1 MDGNI
6 FIMQDVEWGL
16 RSFEFK
22 FLNSEIRNPQSE
34 TDKGVL

>member
-6 FIMQDVEWGL
+6 FVMQDVEWGV

-22 FLNSEIRNPQSE
+22 FLYSEIRNPKSE
-34 TDKGVL
+34 IDKGVL